1 MSTRRGGD
9 VAIGVVSVLA
19 GLAAAFSLLVV
30 QPDPDLVTLVLAL
43 VISIGLGLTAL
54 YRFEWFVL
62 AALAIRPALDD
73 LKTEALDPLQPSAIL
88 GLLVIGL
95 VLVRVLADRAHGGRA
110 IATPMAGA
118 YLACGLLLSISLVT
132 SLDRG
137 ETLPAVLG
145 FASSVALYFGIE
157 RSLRTDRRALLRLV
171 GALAVGLVI
180 PVATGIVQYFWTGTL
195 EPISGLV
202 RLDGSFTHY
211 NPFATYLVIVLLLG
225 FSAITAMRPG
235 DRVFAVF
242 PVAASLFVL
251 VYTYAR
257 AAWISFT
264 LGVMLLVW
272 RIDRRVTI
280 GVGVAVV
287 LAAFLVPGIS
297 DRLANITAETGADGG
312 AKTDDSLAW
321 RISYWGEVAP
331 LFWRNPISGVGL
343 QVVPSLTV
351 RGARPHN
358 SFLQAAV
365 EAGVLG
371 LLGWLLLVGTA
382 VVLTV
387 KAYRLADR
395 LPYGDPGST
404 TKLERAMLIGAVAA
418 TASTILQ
425 LISENILT
433 DTVLQWHLNVALAHM
448 AVMVWDRHR
457 RDADD
462 ADDDA
467 ATAVDPLGRRADP
480 EAPAS
485 RAAELVGARR

>member
-1 MSTRRGGD
+1 MTRRSGD
-9 VAIGVVSVLA
+9 VAIAIVSIVVGVL
-19 GLAAAFSLLVV
+19 AAFSLLVI

-43 VISIGLGLTAL
+43 TISVGLGLTAL
-54 YRFEWFVL
+54 YRFEWFIL

-95 VLVRVLADRAHGGRA
+95 VIVRLGADRAHGAKA
-110 IATPMAGA
+110 IATPMAAA
-118 YLACGLLLSISLVT
+118 YVACGALLAISLVT

-137 ETLPAVLG
+137 ETMPAVLG
-145 FASSVALYFGIE
+145 FVSSVALYLGIE
-157 RSLRTDRRALLRLV
+157 RGLREDRRALLRLV

-225 FSAITAMRPG
+225 FAAITAMRPA
-235 DRVFAVF
+235 DRVFSVF

-297 DRLANITAETGADGG
+297 DRLANITADTGADGG

-365 EAGVLG
+365 EAGILG
-371 LLGWLLLVGTA
+371 LVGWLLLVGTA
-382 VVLTV
+382 VVLTI

-395 LPYGDPGST
+395 LPHGAPGSLG
-404 TKLERAMLIGAVAA
+404 KLERAMLIGAVAA

-448 AVMVWDRHR
+448 AVMVWGRHR
-457 RDADD
+457 GREADTGSETGQPVVD
-462 ADDDA
+462 RPDD
-467 ATAVDPLGRRADP
+467 RI
-480 EAPAS
+480 E
-485 RAAELVGARR
+485 AELVGTR